1 MGIWVVA
8 GLSLL
13 VAVVALSYARRLS
26 RRLDSLTQSYWE
38 LRYDYTRLR
47 SQVSRLDPEQV
58 EEAEAPAPAVPAD
71 GRRALTSAQAAL
83 TKSLARLAT
92 APVPDGQATNPT
104 PALAAE
110 VQVDSTLAT
119 AATDDRSLAE
129 QLVFLQKVS
138 TDLGKVTE
146 ALAA

>member
-1 MGIWVVA
+1 VGIWVVA

-58 EEAEAPAPAVPAD
+58 EEAEAPAPP
-71 GRRALTSAQAAL
+71 
-83 TKSLARLAT
+83 
-92 APVPDGQATNPT
+92 
-104 PALAAE
+104 
-110 VQVDSTLAT
+110 
-119 AATDDRSLAE
+119 AATVSFISLSSI
-129 QLVFLQKVS
+129 KKKS
-138 TDLGKVTE
+138 
-146 ALAA
+146 